1 MTNNSLFKE
10 TKLVNTYINYFITVY
25 YIYENVGN
33 GIVNNNAENF
43 KEVNAC
49 PVFFSTQLQKK
60 MYTTQ
65 CRND

>member
-33 GIVNNNAENF
+33 GIVNNNAEIL
-43 KEVNAC
+43 KKWMH
-49 PVFFSTQLQKK
+49 VFFSTQLQKK